1 MKILDATTI
10 IAVFNEINC
19 PDLINKILE
28 LGHELVIP
36 SHIMKSELLD
46 KSTLKLIQKFVK
58 EEKIQILDKNSMEE
72 IQEFQKDFPGLGL
85 GECDSMLSYQKLNGD
100 GDKVYCILDDGKA
113 RSKASELDIEYTGL
127 IGLLKLIKDRNIMN
141 SDEIDEVITMLKKSN
156 FRFPVGVVI

>member
-1 MKILDATTI
+1 LKILDATTI

-36 SHIMKSELLD
+36 SHILKSELLD
-46 KSTLKLIQKFVK
+46 KSTLKLTQKFVK
-58 EEKIQILDKNSMEE
+58 EEKIQILEKNSLEE

-85 GECDSMLSYQKLNGD
+85 GECDSMLSYQKLKGD

-156 FRFPVGVVI
+156 FRFPAGVVI